1 MRRETGLATNSEEG
15 RQEYSNSRQES
26 LERIMDDMA
35 AAAVANELADG
46 ESDPD
51 VKEILKSQDPSSS
64 TDDAVLAYKFQLSEG
79 YRVC

>member
-1 MRRETGLATNSEEG
+1 MTWQQPL
-15 RQEYSNSRQES
+15 
-26 LERIMDDMA
+26 
-35 AAAVANELADG
+35 ANEMADG

-51 VKEILKSQDPSSS
+51 VKEVLKSQDPSSS

>member
-1 MRRETGLATNSEEG
+1 
-15 RQEYSNSRQES
+15 
-26 LERIMDDMA
+26 MDDMA

-51 VKEILKSQDPSSS
+51 VKDFLKSQDPSSS

>member
-1 MRRETGLATNSEEG
+1 
-15 RQEYSNSRQES
+15 
-26 LERIMDDMA
+26 MDDMA

-51 VKEILKSQDPSSS
+51 VKDFLKSQDPSSS

-79 YRVC
+79 YRVCWVFLRCSYYIECKVIF